1 MTTETRRVQIKKNVV
16 ESREK
21 KIRVKKKKKR
31 RKKRIEKLRKE
42 KKKIERRKK
51 KFSRIYGLFSSKIL
65 LSARMG
71 KKYSNEGKIILL
83 TRLSRFRRQLSRV
96 PLVRVAK

>member
-1 MTTETRRVQIKKNVV
+1 MTTETRRVQIKKSVV

-21 KIRVKKKKKR
+21 KIRVKKKKK
-31 RKKRIEKLRKE
+31 KKKE
-42 KKKIERRKK
+42 NWKIAKREKKIERRKK

>member
-21 KIRVKKKKKR
+21 KIRVKKKKK
-31 RKKRIEKLRKE
+31 KKKE
-42 KKKIERRKK
+42 NWKIAKREKKIERRKK

-83 TRLSRFRRQLSRV
+83 TRLSRFRRQLS
-96 PLVRVAK
+96 LSCVAK

>member
-1 MTTETRRVQIKKNVV
+1 MTTETRRVQIKKSVV

-21 KIRVKKKKKR
+21 KIRVKKKKR

>member
-1 MTTETRRVQIKKNVV
+1 MTTETRRVQIKKSVV

-21 KIRVKKKKKR
+21 KIRVKKKKK
-31 RKKRIEKLRKE
+31 KKKE
-42 KKKIERRKK
+42 NWKIAKGEKKIERRKK